1 MKLCKLFLC
10 VAFSFTLLSVAPN
23 VKAQTNQLAKS
34 NSSDTS
40 VRNWDYCVIY
50 RTSNGQTKDKKI
62 TGIAIISYLDET
74 GERDEYVEVEMPE
87 NSKDY
92 MLAVRKALGKAF
104 TKLGNDGW
112 ELVGRFPYAPV
123 YSNEPELGFIFKRPK
138 K

>member
-1 MKLCKLFLC
+1 MKFCKFFFC
-10 VAFSFTLLSVAPN
+10 IAFSFTLVFFAFDA
-23 VKAQTNQLAKS
+23 KAQINQPSRS
-34 NSSDTS
+34 NSSETA

-62 TGIAIISYLDET
+62 TGIATISYLDET
-74 GERDEYVEVEMPE
+74 GERDEYVEIEMPE
-87 NSKDY
+87 SSKDY
-92 MLAVRKALGKAF
+92 MLATRKAIGKAF

-112 ELVGRFPYAPV
+112 EFVGRFPYAPV